1 VILSV
6 RLTAST
12 VIVKTLFTQLSNRF
26 GIATVG
32 PDMGHNA
39 KAGAQRHQ

>member
-12 VIVKTLFTQLSNRF
+12 VIVKTLFTQLSNRP
-26 GIATVG
+26 V
-32 PDMGHNA
+32 
-39 KAGAQRHQ
+39 